1 MTTAPRDPLA
11 FDFGLNFKSSAE
23 RVRGER
29 ARRLA
34 NAARG
39 MPYHHAFLDD
49 YMRQINPHDLI
60 LIGARTGAGKTELAR
75 TIAASNAASGKR
87 VHVFALEAE
96 ENEFEM
102 RTKFTVLSDLVFRY
116 RIDVPGGFN
125 YPDWYCGRLESFVK
139 DLDDEATDIIS
150 AYYGTLHT
158 YYKGSRFS
166 PEDMRKMF
174 LAVQDQTDLIILDHL
189 HYVDIDD
196 ENENRGFKQAVQ
208 TIRDIAIAIGRP
220 VILVVHLR
228 KADLHVKGLVP
239 VMDDVH
245 GSSDTGKISTNA
257 VMLAPATHTQLSAA
271 GYSPPKGIAST
282 FFGISKYR
290 VGGATNLVA
299 LCSFDWRRR
308 AYADHYTL
316 GREVKGK
323 FEPLGTEDV
332 PSWAHRHQPLAV
344 PMLPRPESDGA
355 RA

>member
-1 MTTAPRDPLA
+1 MTAAPRDPIA
-11 FDFGLNFKSSAE
+11 FDFGVNFKSSGE
-23 RVRGER
+23 RVLGER
-29 ARRLA
+29 ARRIA

-60 LIGARTGAGKTELAR
+60 LIGARSGAGKTELAR
-75 TIAASNAASGKR
+75 SIAAAAALTGRR
-87 VHVFALEAE
+87 VHIFALEAE

-102 RTKFTVLSDLVFRY
+102 RTKFSVLAELVFRD
-116 RIDVPGGFN
+116 RIVVPGGFN
-125 YPDWYCGRLESFVK
+125 YPDWYCGRHERHLVNIDE
-139 DLDDEATDIIS
+139 EATEII
-150 AYYGTLHT
+150 ATHYKTLHT
-158 YYKGSRFS
+158 YYKGSKFS
-166 PEDMRKMF
+166 PDDIRKMF

-196 ENENRGFKQAVQ
+196 DNENRGFKLAVQ

-239 VMDDVH
+239 VLDDIH

-257 VMLAPATHTQLSAA
+257 VMLAPATRQQLKEC
-271 GYSPPKGIAST
+271 GYVAPKHIAST

-299 LCSFDWRRR
+299 LCSFDWHRR
-308 AYADHYTL
+308 AYEDHYTL
-316 GREVKGK
+316 GRATKNGTS
-323 FEPLGTEDV
+323 FEPLGTDEL
-332 PSWAHRHQPLAV
+332 PPWAHRHQPLTV
-344 PMLPRPESDGA
+344 PMLPGIGA
-355 RA
+355 QP